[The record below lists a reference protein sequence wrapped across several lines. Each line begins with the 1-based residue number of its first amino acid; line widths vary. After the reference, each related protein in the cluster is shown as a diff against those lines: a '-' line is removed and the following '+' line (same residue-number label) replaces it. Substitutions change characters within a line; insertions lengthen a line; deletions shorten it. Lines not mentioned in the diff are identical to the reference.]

1 MFLDYPNEYTYGT
14 ATRYQYMYGTDFLV
28 APVYQNTKAD
38 KEGND
43 IRNGIY
49 LPEGTWI
56 DYFSGEKYEGNRIL
70 SNFDTPVWK
79 LPVFV
84 KNGAIIPMTQPNN
97 NVSEIDPSLRIYEF
111 YPNRHTATVEDDETG
126 DGSLP
131 SGEIG
136 IYPDRIERRRK
147 EPCDYHHS
155 SHSRKFRRLCKR

>member
-1 MFLDYPNEYTYGT
+1 METFSTDGQFLFGQEL
-14 ATRYQYMYGTDFLV
+14 LV
-28 APVYQNTKAD
+28 APVVKKGARTK
-38 KEGND
+38 NV
-43 IRNGIY
+43 Y

-111 YPNRHTATVEDDETG
+111 YPNRHTATVEYDD
-126 DGSLP
+126 DGVTEA
-131 SGEIG
+131 GEIG
-136 IYPDRIERRRK
+136 IYSDRIERRRK

-155 SHSRKFRRLCKR
+155 SHSRKFRWFCKR